1 MAIIPRYLTPGDTIG
16 LVCPA
21 GHMPLTRMRTCIRIL
36 EEEWGFRVR
45 RGRTLGTGSGY
56 FSGTDS
62 ERLAD
67 LQEML
72 DDDSV
77 HAVLCARGGY
87 GVGRIVDAIDFSR
100 FLQRP
105 KWIVGF
111 SDITVLHLHI
121 QARHGVATLHAPMAG
136 AFNAGGWR
144 GPYVESLH
152 RALRGERLGYASPH
166 HPFNREG
173 KAEGILLGGN
183 LALMAHLVGTPSFP
197 DTHGC
202 ILFLEDVG
210 EQLYNIDRMM
220 RQLLRS
226 GKLDRLAG
234 LIVGGFTDCR
244 DTERP
249 FGQTAYDIIRDVV
262 APFSYPVCF
271 GFPVSHGRENVA
283 LKSGCR
289 HRLTVDGDAK
299 LDEVSRRRA

>member
-21 GHMPLTRMRTCIRIL
+21 GHMPLERMRTCIRVL
-36 EEEWGFRVR
+36 EEEWGFSVR
-45 RGRTLGTGSGY
+45 QGRTLGTGKGY

-72 DDDSV
+72 DDDQV
-77 HAVLCARGGY
+77 RAVLCARGGY
-87 GVGRIVDAIDFSR
+87 GVGRIIDGIDFSR

-105 KWIVGF
+105 KWVIGF
-111 SDITVLHLHI
+111 SDITVLHMHI
-121 QARHGVATLHAPMAG
+121 RARYGVATLHAPMAG
-136 AFNAGGWR
+136 AFNDDGWR
-144 GPYVESLH
+144 DPHVDSLRH
-152 RALRGERLGYASPH
+152 ALAGERAEYGCPSH
-166 HPFNREG
+166 SFNRQG
-173 KAEGILLGGN
+173 LAEGPLIGGN

-197 DTHGC
+197 DTEGC
-202 ILFLEDVG
+202 ILFMEDVG

-226 GKLDRLAG
+226 GKLDRLSG

-262 APFSYPVCF
+262 AHFSYPVCF

-299 LDEVSRRRA
+299 LDELSQRSG